1 MSIKLIVI
9 DLDGTLLNEQQ
20 HEITPEVHQA
30 IQHAKNSGVYCSCIW
45 AIF

>member
-9 DLDGTLLNEQQ
+9 DLDGTLLNEQ

-30 IQHAKNSGVYCSCIW
+30 IQHR
-45 AIF
+45 